1 MLQLAESVE
10 ELDGIGFTSKRHGHK
25 ALLLDVAADLGKAC
39 ICLSRLL
46 LVTVHRKFHPIKQ
59 IKTQTQLH
67 TSFWEQKKNFVDR
80 EVRTSKE
87 DASFTETLSSF
98 TEMMLPSSFS
108 TGKPSPADHQQFI
121 MINYQKNTTRDHD
134 IAAPEQTED
143 SPIPKT
149 NKKGKSLHE
158 LLIKF

>member
-1 MLQLAESVE
+1 MSNRGAAQRAFRLFVAPFHYAVPSQICNKQNRTCCYIDKTQKQNMLQLAESVE

-67 TSFWEQKKNFVDR
+67 TSF
-80 EVRTSKE
+80 
-87 DASFTETLSSF
+87 
-98 TEMMLPSSFS
+98 
-108 TGKPSPADHQQFI
+108 
-121 MINYQKNTTRDHD
+121 
-134 IAAPEQTED
+134 
-143 SPIPKT
+143 
-149 NKKGKSLHE
+149 
-158 LLIKF
+158 